1 MTSALPIKC
10 QWCKNGRLPQV
21 PQWEQRKL
29 GTDQY
34 VPMCNICANRKLR
47 LIAKGVGLASVLI
60 DVRQIAKPGHEHP
73 AEQRTGE
80 V

>member
-1 MTSALPIKC
+1 MTSALAIKC

-47 LIAKGVGLASVLI
+47 LVANAGLASALI
-60 DVRQIAKPGHEHP
+60 DIRRIDRQ
-73 AEQRTGE
+73 GE
-80 V
+80 I